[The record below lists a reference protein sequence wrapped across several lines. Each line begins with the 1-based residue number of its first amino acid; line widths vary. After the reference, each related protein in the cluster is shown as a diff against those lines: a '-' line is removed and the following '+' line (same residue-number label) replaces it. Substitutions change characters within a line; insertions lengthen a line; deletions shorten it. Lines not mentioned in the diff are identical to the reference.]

1 MWMLGRD
8 ACFLGE
14 SGAATSPCCP
24 GLPLHRI
31 QTLCPM
37 PPAPGQ
43 HSGLGCQSPALCL
56 AEVIRDNNLSLPSPK
71 SHATGNRDAAIAD
84 SPRAWGRGAREGR
97 SRGWA
102 APGQAAASTALA
114 ALPVHRAAPGKGE
127 WMLTAHLW
135 DTSLAWGYS
144 SMRLYHSSPR
154 CCSEQMPRPSTCRGT
169 PGLPTAPGDG
179 SAGDIHPDDVP
190 ETTFLAL
197 FYFSTAR
204 NKRGT
209 NPIGAGK
216 GTNPDQRMLW
226 YPTTAPAASPHQPAC
241 PSSSLSPIGVARPCH
256 RSPRSVPGQHS
267 QRCEMQTPGE
277 GRDGR

>member
-1 MWMLGRD
+1 MLGRD

-14 SGAATSPCCP
+14 SGAATSPWCP

-31 QTLCPM
+31 QTLCPTL
-37 PPAPGQ
+37 PAPGQ
-43 HSGLGCQSPALCL
+43 RSGLGCQSPALCL
-56 AEVIRDNNLSLPSPK
+56 AEVICDNNLSLPSPK
-71 SHATGNRDAAIAD
+71 SHATGNCHAAIHRQHPPCMGTGCTGGQEQED
-84 SPRAWGRGAREGR
+84 GQHRGK
-97 SRGWA
+97 
-102 APGQAAASTALA
+102 AAASTALA

-154 CCSEQMPRPSTCRGT
+154 CCSEQTPRPSTCWGT
-169 PGLPTAPGDG
+169 PGLPTAPGNG
-179 SAGDIHPDDVP
+179 SAFIHPDDVP

-216 GTNPDQRMLW
+216 GTNPDRRMLW

-241 PSSSLSPIGVARPCH
+241 PSSSLSPTGVARPCH

-277 GRDGR
+277 GRDRR